1 MKLPPFLRNLV
12 TSLMTTYFRY
22 VLMGVAFVVLLIG
35 FFALIQPQLRT
46 VQQDGVGA
54 LQEVEDRLTLRTD
67 YLNRLKD
74 MARRYQDVVSQQA
87 VKTSD
92 LLPNNPE
99 IGKLY
104 LTIDQ
109 IVRATGYSLDSI
121 AVTKGESLG
130 TTSTGSAGASATA
143 TSGTIQIL
151 DINLTFS
158 GPSDYLSYKRLLTNL
173 ERSIRIFDVPQIT
186 FNPSRGSDTQSSNS
200 ALNQLNLEVK
210 TYYLE
215 QKK

>member
-1 MKLPPFLRNLV
+1 MKLPPFFRNLI
-12 TSLMTTYFRY
+12 TTLMTTYFRY

-54 LQEVEDRLTLRTD
+54 LQEVEDRLATRTD

-74 MARRYQDVVSQQA
+74 MVRKYQDVVSQQA

-109 IVRATGYSLDSI
+109 IIRATGYSLDSI

-130 TTSTGSAGASATA
+130 TTSTGATATA

-158 GPSDYLSYKRLLTNL
+158 GPSDYLSYKRLLSNL

-200 ALNQLNLEVK
+200 ALNQLSLEIK

-215 QKK
+215 QK